1 MNDRY
6 TFILNKRNK
15 YLAFVLFIVKYDEN
29 DELIKNNIFN
39 DKFDK
44 NILRDTLPKWFYN
57 KYMKIKKIDN

>member
-29 DELIKNNIFN
+29 DELIKNDIFN

-44 NILRDTLPKWFYN
+44 NILRDILPKWFYN
-57 KYMKIKKIDN
+57 KYMKTKI